1 VPNTHP
7 AIAKML
13 EKYDLST
20 AEKTYEALRE
30 ILQEIVL
37 LGLSR
42 AGFFDHALFYG
53 GTALRIL
60 YGLDRFSEDLDFSL
74 IVPDENFDL
83 SVYEDAVIEALQSF
97 GFEVS
102 IQIKK
107 SDSTIKSAFLKG
119 NTSQHLLNIEA
130 PEDIVKRFGQGRL
143 VKIKFEVDTNPP
155 LDFESE
161 RKTLLV
167 PSPFTINTMTLP
179 SLFAGKMHAILCR
192 NWSNRPKGR
201 DWYDLVWYIS
211 NGYALDMKHLAAR
224 LQQNCAWQEG
234 QGMTINRE
242 IDESHIIELLKMRID
257 ELDVAA
263 AKRDI
268 EVFVSDRRSLDI
280 WSRDFFMEI
289 VQQIRF
295 KPIVG

>member
-20 AEKTYEALRE
+20 ADKTYEALRE

-42 AGFFDHALFYG
+42 AGFFEDAVFYG

-74 IVPDENFDL
+74 LVPDKNFDL
-83 SVYEDAVIEALQSF
+83 SVYENTVIEALHSF

-102 IQIKK
+102 IQIKN
-107 SDSTIKSAFLKG
+107 SDGTIKSAFLKG

-130 PEDIVKRFGQGRL
+130 PEDIMKTFGQGRL
-143 VKIKFEVDTNPP
+143 VKIKLEVDTQPP

-161 RKTLLV
+161 QKTLLV
-167 PSPFTINTMTLP
+167 PSPFTIHTMTIP
-179 SLFAGKMHAILCR
+179 SLFAGKIHAILCR
-192 NWSNRPKGR
+192 NWSSRPKGK
-201 DWYDLVWYIS
+201 DWYDLVWYIA
-211 NGYALDMKHLAAR
+211 NGYALDMKHLKAR
-224 LQQNCAWQEG
+224 LQQNCAWQG
-234 QGMTINRE
+234 SQGFTIDNE
-242 IDESHIIELLKMRID
+242 MDENYIMELLKNRISD
-257 ELDVAA
+257 LDITA
-263 AKRDI
+263 AKKDV
-268 EVFVSDRRSLDI
+268 EVFLSDKRVLDI

-289 VQQIRF
+289 VQEIKF
-295 KPIVG
+295 KI

>member
-1 VPNTHP
+1 MPNTHP

-42 AGFFDHALFYG
+42 AGFFEHALFYG

-74 IVPDENFDL
+74 ISSDENFDL
-83 SVYEDAVIEALQSF
+83 SVYEETVIEALHSF
-97 GFEVS
+97 GFEVT
-102 IQIKK
+102 IQMKNN
-107 SDSTIKSAFLKG
+107 DSAIKSAFLKG

-130 PEDIVKRFGQGRL
+130 PSDIVETFGQGRL
-143 VKIKFEVDTNPP
+143 VKIKFEVDTQPP

-161 RKTLLV
+161 KKTLLV
-167 PSPFTINTMTLP
+167 PSPFSIHAMTLP

-192 NWSNRPKGR
+192 NWASRPKGR
-201 DWYDLVWYIS
+201 DWYDLVWYIA
-211 NGYALDMKHLAAR
+211 NGYALDVKHLNAR
-224 LQQNCAWQEG
+224 LQQNCAWQES
-234 QGMTINRE
+234 QGLTIDKD
-242 IDESHIIELLKMRID
+242 IDEKYIIELLKKRIAD
-257 ELDVAA
+257 LDIAA
-263 AKRDI
+263 AKRDV
-268 EVFVSDRRSLDI
+268 EVFLSDKRVIEL
-280 WSRDFFMEI
+280 WSKDFFMDI
-289 VQQIRF
+289 VQQIKF
-295 KPIVG
+295 KR